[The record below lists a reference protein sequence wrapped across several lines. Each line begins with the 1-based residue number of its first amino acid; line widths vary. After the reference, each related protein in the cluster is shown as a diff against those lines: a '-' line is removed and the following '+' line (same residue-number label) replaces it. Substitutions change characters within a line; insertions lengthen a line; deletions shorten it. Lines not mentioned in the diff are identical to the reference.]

1 MNKEPFLVLVEN
13 LQRSNQSR
21 RKESQDVQLDLFC
34 TENETIA
41 ALIVL
46 NIVNALLA
54 AGANLGTLKIQM
66 AINTAR
72 ERTVDLLN
80 RFPRNAENAA
90 GRR

>member
-1 MNKEPFLVLVEN
+1 VNKEPFLVLVEN
-13 LQRSNQSR
+13 LQRSSR
-21 RKESQDVQLDLFC
+21 KTAELQDVQLDLFC

-46 NIVNALLA
+46 NIVNALLT

-66 AINTAR
+66 AINAAR

-80 RFPRNAENAA
+80 QFPRQAEMRP
-90 GRR
+90 RRS

>member
-1 MNKEPFLVLVEN
+1 MTDHTPFLTLVEN
-13 LQRSNQSR
+13 IQRSA

-34 TENETIA
+34 TENETLA

-66 AINTAR
+66 AINAAR
-72 ERTVDLLN
+72 ERTVTLLN
-80 RFPRNAENAA
+80 QFPRRTELRP
-90 GRR
+90 RRS